1 MAKEEFYT
9 VSEAATILRVSR
21 KTVYDWMKAGRL
33 PYVQAGLRK
42 RLIPKEAF
50 ESFKRSFGV
59 GLGTEEDSGYT
70 PEHIG
75 TPVYAVG

>member
-9 VSEAATILRVSR
+9 ISEAATILRVSR

-59 GLGTEEDSGYT
+59 GLDSGSYT
-70 PEHIG
+70 TEDIAMPM
-75 TPVYAVG
+75 PAAA

>member
-21 KTVYDWMKAGRL
+21 KTVYDWMKAERL

-42 RLIPKEAF
+42 RLIPREALDQ
-50 ESFKRSFGV
+50 FKRSFGV
-59 GLGTEEDSGYT
+59 GLEVDDRRTIEPDTRMPMS
-70 PEHIG
+70 
-75 TPVYAVG
+75 AAA

>member
-9 VSEAATILRVSR
+9 VSEAAAILRVSR
-21 KTVYDWMKAGRL
+21 KTVYDWMKAERL

-50 ESFKRSFGV
+50 ETFKRSFGV
-59 GLGTEEDSGYT
+59 GLGMEDRRT
-70 PEHIG
+70 IEPD
-75 TPVYAVG
+75 TRMPMQAVA